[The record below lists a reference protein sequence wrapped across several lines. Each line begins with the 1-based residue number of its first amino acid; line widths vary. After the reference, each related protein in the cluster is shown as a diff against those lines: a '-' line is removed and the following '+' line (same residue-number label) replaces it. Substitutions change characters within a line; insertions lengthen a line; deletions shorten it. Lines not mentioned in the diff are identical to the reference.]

1 MEAIILPLRKEPN
14 VLYRYSRN
22 RFLAAGIHNF
32 DQPPAQDPDRFEILL
47 NVMPTLTGVIQ
58 RRWGYRIFQP
68 KLDSGASPT
77 DDSL

>member
-22 RFLAAGIHNF
+22 RFIAAGVCNF
-32 DQPPAQDPDRFEILL
+32 DLPPAQNQDRFEICL
-47 NVMPTLTGVIQ
+47 NVMPTITGVFL